1 MSKDKIYTNEA
12 LDYVKS
18 HIDSFDGTAKQ
29 NLLALTKF
37 VERRLACDKQEKR
50 KCKAVK
56 RQVKL
61 YEKARLDVINT
72 AEDFMKGL
80 PKHDLKRLMSDS
92 AHIKE
97 VKTYGEDVNNSQH
110 YTNDWCTR
118 EYIIELHSKEVDG
131 YVRICVPAE
140 GDILKAGVDNVYEEP
155 ILRVEIFRN
164 NNMIDSYVIQW
175 FMYDA
180 FLPFMNARKVLR
192 ELYNKEPSFTEP
204 SKAFITLLNILV
216 SRYPK
221 TMYI

>member
-1 MSKDKIYTNEA
+1 MSKDKIDTSEA
-12 LDYVKS
+12 LDYVKT
-18 HIDSFDGTAKQ
+18 HIDSFDDTAKE

-37 VERRLACDKQEKR
+37 VERRLTCDKQEKR
-50 KCKAVK
+50 KRKAIE

-61 YEKARLDVINT
+61 YEKARLDVVDR
-72 AEDFMKGL
+72 AEDFMKSL
-80 PKHDLKRLMSDS
+80 LKHDLKRLMSDD

-97 VKTYGEDVNNSQH
+97 VKTYGEDVKDNYH
-110 YTNDWCTR
+110 YTNNWCTR

-140 GDILKAGVDNVYEEP
+140 GDILKAGIDNVYEEP

-164 NNMIDSYVIQW
+164 NHMIDSYVIEW
-175 FMYDA
+175 FMYDT

-192 ELYNKEPSFTEP
+192 ELYNKESSFTEP
-204 SKAFITLLNILV
+204 SKDFTTLMNILV